1 MKWPC
6 PTGDPIIDEALHV
19 IKVVPDVLWCQKVS
33 IVSFL
38 GKLGSDADESEDV
51 IAFVRE
57 LLQRVLWETG
67 GHEVS

>member
-1 MKWPC
+1 
-6 PTGDPIIDEALHV
+6 V